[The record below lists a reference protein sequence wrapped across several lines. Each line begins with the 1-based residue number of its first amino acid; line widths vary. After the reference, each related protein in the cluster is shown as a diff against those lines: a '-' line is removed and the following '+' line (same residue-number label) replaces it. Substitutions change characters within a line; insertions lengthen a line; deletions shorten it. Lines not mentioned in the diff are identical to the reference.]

1 MPYSSIT
8 GPGGALAATGL
19 AAGQAWL
26 VVVCAV
32 LVLAGVV
39 LVRLAFR
46 RDRGPVSR

>member
-26 VVVCAV
+26 AVVCAV
-32 LVLAGVV
+32 LVVTGVA
-39 LVRLAFR
+39 LVRLTFR
-46 RDRGPVSR
+46 RGRGPVSR